1 MALVDVDGIP
11 FLGGM
16 STREDWE
23 KVQDSRDAA
32 ARAPETRK
40 INKTNFRVH
49 DLGNAIFSMEQ
60 PHEVCYVIML
70 LLLLLRCR
78 AWPPNQD
85 VYKQCESRC
94 GALGCRRCSQLH
106 RAVLLR
112 GLCYFVLS
120 MLRTLVLCIPNSKMH
135 NCLLKIVQV
144 VGCLQERTT
153 ESDNKLHEILGI
165 SKNISLKTSRRV
177 REIFWADFAPLVAPS
192 ALGER
197 CCNPNTRPT
206 LLRSVESARQLMRD
220 CKFDIKC
227 CR

>member
-60 PHEVCYVIML
+60 PHEVCYVLMF

-78 AWPPNQD
+78 AWPSNQD
-85 VYKQCESRC
+85 VYKQCGSR
-94 GALGCRRCSQLH
+94 
-106 RAVLLR
+106 
-112 GLCYFVLS
+112 
-120 MLRTLVLCIPNSKMH
+120 
-135 NCLLKIVQV
+135 
-144 VGCLQERTT
+144 
-153 ESDNKLHEILGI
+153 
-165 SKNISLKTSRRV
+165 
-177 REIFWADFAPLVAPS
+177 
-192 ALGER
+192 
-197 CCNPNTRPT
+197 
-206 LLRSVESARQLMRD
+206 
-220 CKFDIKC
+220 
-227 CR
+227 